1 MFQVMLHQKKW
12 DQVGIILRT
21 FNPKIAFN
29 PLGSPSLSLLT
40 VTLTNIWKFTPFYF
54 LILLAGL
61 QAIDDGLYEAAR
73 MDGAS
78 GWRQFCDVT
87 LPLMKNYIITLAV
100 FDFVSTAA
108 YMDLTWIMTKGGP
121 LNSSEVLS
129 TLAYRTSFQNF
140 RFGEGS
146 AVGVLIFL
154 ISIIF
159 TTMAMKMMSEC
170 KAMDEKKQR
179 QRILVGTAF
188 GLPVI
193 YRFAAVFV
201 MLLSSFR
208 ASNDPFT
215 NSVLPGQLTL
225 SNYAN
230 IFRNT
235 NMLRPFFNSLVV
247 AVGATVITMILSLL
261 AAYGFSRYYFKGRE
275 FLLSFLVNLRTF
287 PALLLAIALYVM
299 AVKAGLYNTYI
310 PLILANTM
318 MNLPFAIWNV
328 KTVIDG
334 VPKDLEESAMVDGL
348 SRSAVIWK
356 IIVPVATPGLAATAI
371 YVFILTWNEY
381 LFATTFMNSNDMQLV
396 TAVIA
401 SAVTQF
407 GVDYGWLMT
416 TAMLASIPAII
427 MFIAIQRFIVGGL
440 TAGGIKG

>member
-1 MFQVMLHQKKW
+1 MDYIKIGNLKFSRGVLFILPGILFFGIMVIYPAGYVIYLSLFTEGKGLGLEPQFIGLKNYTTVFSSRNFFKILSNTLMYSFFATAFHIIIGLFMAVLLNNKVLKRRTLTIGRSLFLIPWAISPSVVAIMFQVMLHPKVGP
-12 DQVGIILRT
+12 VGIILRT

-159 TTMAMKMMSEC
+159 TTRAMKMMSE
-170 KAMDEKKQR
+170 E
-179 QRILVGTAF
+179 
-188 GLPVI
+188 
-193 YRFAAVFV
+193 
-201 MLLSSFR
+201 
-208 ASNDPFT
+208 
-215 NSVLPGQLTL
+215 
-225 SNYAN
+225 
-230 IFRNT
+230 
-235 NMLRPFFNSLVV
+235 
-247 AVGATVITMILSLL
+247 
-261 AAYGFSRYYFKGRE
+261 
-275 FLLSFLVNLRTF
+275 
-287 PALLLAIALYVM
+287 
-299 AVKAGLYNTYI
+299 
-310 PLILANTM
+310 
-318 MNLPFAIWNV
+318 
-328 KTVIDG
+328 
-334 VPKDLEESAMVDGL
+334 
-348 SRSAVIWK
+348 
-356 IIVPVATPGLAATAI
+356 
-371 YVFILTWNEY
+371 
-381 LFATTFMNSNDMQLV
+381 
-396 TAVIA
+396 
-401 SAVTQF
+401 
-407 GVDYGWLMT
+407 
-416 TAMLASIPAII
+416 
-427 MFIAIQRFIVGGL
+427 
-440 TAGGIKG
+440 